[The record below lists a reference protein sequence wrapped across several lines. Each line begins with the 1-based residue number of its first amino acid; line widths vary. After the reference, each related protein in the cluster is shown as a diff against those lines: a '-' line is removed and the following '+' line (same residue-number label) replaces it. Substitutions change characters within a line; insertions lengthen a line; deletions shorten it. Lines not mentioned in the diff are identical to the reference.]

1 MATPVITGI
10 RSPSMEMGETTW
22 CVFKSPKWQVPSFP
36 CVGEVT
42 RAIYWV
48 PDRLGFACQPAG
60 QLRGIGGDQSQS
72 KSIAESGAQTRDRVG
87 ARDWA
92 PEQLFQRRNAAAG
105 DAARGDQ
112 IEKAQIGGNVAGES
126 VGSHPAADV
135 HADGAQFFFTN
146 GTGIAAGASSNPHA
160 RASRNAES
168 ANAEAGSSLNHGLLE
183 LAHVPHDVTP
193 NSVQVENGIAD
204 DLDV

>member
-1 MATPVITGI
+1 M
-10 RSPSMEMGETTW
+10 
-22 CVFKSPKWQVPSFP
+22 
-36 CVGEVT
+36 
-42 RAIYWV
+42 
-48 PDRLGFACQPAG
+48 
-60 QLRGIGGDQSQS
+60 
-72 KSIAESGAQTRDRVG
+72 
-87 ARDWA
+87 
-92 PEQLFQRRNAAAG
+92 
-105 DAARGDQ
+105 
-112 IEKAQIGGNVAGES
+112 
-126 VGSHPAADV
+126 GSHPAADV

-204 DLDV
+204 DLAGTVIGDIAAAIGRVKFDAVLAQKVLGNAQVLAFAVAAEGNDVGMFAKEQEIGGRADFARSNEALLERRGFAVSDPSEIKRSTILHGRQLFMRLAPLCYYVRRNGLAGQFLRC